1 MANTVS
7 PLSGKVPATCFAAL
21 AADSCVEIGCTVSFT
36 FSRYSFQLQP
46 IRLRRGGPS
55 TDSSPSGARATMLS
69 SVARTS
75 PK

>member
-1 MANTVS
+1 MASTVS
-7 PLSGKVPATCFAAL
+7 PFSGKFCATSFAAE

-36 FSRYSFQLQP
+36 FSRYSFQLQSM
-46 IRLRRGGPS
+46 RLRRGWPS

-69 SVARTS
+69 SVARAS